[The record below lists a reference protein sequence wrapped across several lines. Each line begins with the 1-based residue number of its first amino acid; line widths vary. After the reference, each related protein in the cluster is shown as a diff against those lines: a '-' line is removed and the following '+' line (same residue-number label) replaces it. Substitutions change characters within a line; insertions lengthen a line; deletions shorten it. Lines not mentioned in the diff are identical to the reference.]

1 MTGDQLLLYIVFHPP
16 ASLSNRPGQQGAVAL
31 RETLLLRPGP
41 WGSGKLRCWE
51 TGGLLQRGLIGVSG
65 LSIDVEDEHSTDKGG
80 SVELML
86 HSSRAEL

>member
-16 ASLSNRPGQQGAVAL
+16 ASLSNRLGQQGAVAL

-51 TGGLLQRGLIGVSG
+51 TGGLLQRGLIGYQG
-65 LSIDVEDEHSTDKGG
+65 CP
-80 SVELML
+80 LML
-86 HSSRAEL
+86 KTNIAPTKEAVWN